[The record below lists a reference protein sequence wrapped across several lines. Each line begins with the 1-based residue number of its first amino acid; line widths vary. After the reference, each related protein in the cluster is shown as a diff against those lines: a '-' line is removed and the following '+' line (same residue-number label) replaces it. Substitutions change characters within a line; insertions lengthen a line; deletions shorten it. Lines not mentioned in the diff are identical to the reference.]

1 MTPWLIAL
9 ALARSMDAATSV
21 YALQQP
27 GLKEG
32 VKWMP
37 EHPAGQIAIQAGVA
51 TGQIWVLNKIS
62 KEHPKLAKGL
72 AVLQVG
78 VSGTVVSMNIRVIRK
93 VR

>member
-1 MTPWLIAL
+1 MTGWLLAL

-37 EHPAGQIAIQAGVA
+37 NSPAGQIAVQAGVA
-51 TGQIWVLNKIS
+51 TGQLWFLNKLS
-62 KEHPKLAKGL
+62 HKHPKAAKGL
-72 AVLQVG
+72 ALLQVG
-78 VSGTVVSMNIRVIRK
+78 VSGTVVSMNIRVIRS

>member
-1 MTPWLIAL
+1 MSGWLLAL

-37 EHPAGQIAIQAGVA
+37 NSPAGQIAIQAGVA
-51 TGQIWVLNKIS
+51 TGQLWFLNKLS
-62 KEHPKLAKGL
+62 QEHPKLAKSL
-72 AVLQVG
+72 ALVQIG
-78 VSGTVVSMNIRVIRK
+78 VSGTVVGMNIRV
-93 VR
+93 VRSVR